1 VVATRKPQ
9 VRMLEPTWIDQN
21 GERLL
26 VLRDREG
33 LLPAPAAVPAI
44 VGLIIS
50 LCDGSRDE
58 AEIRRLLERE
68 VGQPFESDDLAS
80 LLEQLEAA
88 MILDGPTA
96 QAARRAAIETFR
108 GGPRPAALAGSVYP
122 ADPLALRQTIA
133 DFGRDSREPP
143 SARDDRLR
151 AIVSPP
157 IDYRR
162 RGRIYQQVLE
172 RAAPSQRAADTLV
185 VFGTDHAGGPGRVTL
200 TRQDFETPFGR
211 LETDR
216 AVVDALANALGE
228 DAAFAEELHH
238 RGEHSIELALVW
250 AASRLGDRRPTI
262 VPVLCGSFHEFT
274 SGRAEP
280 SAFAPFAA
288 TVETLAAATAGRR
301 VVVIAAADLAHVGP
315 AFGDRAPIDQPGR
328 ARLRDADER
337 LLHAAA
343 WGRPEEFFGLLRAEK
358 DARRIC
364 GLPPIYLTL
373 ALLGGGARGEVVG
386 YDQCPADD
394 ENGSLVSIAGMVFW

>member
-1 VVATRKPQ
+1 
-9 VRMLEPTWIDQN
+9 MLEPAWIDQN

-33 LLPAPAAVPAI
+33 LLPGPAAVPAI
-44 VGLIIS
+44 VGLILS

-58 AEIRRLLERE
+58 VEIRRILERE
-68 VGQPFESDDLAS
+68 VGQTFPPADLAS
-80 LLEQLEAA
+80 LLEQLEEA
-88 MILDGPTA
+88 MILDGPRA
-96 QAARRAAIETFR
+96 QAARQAAIEAFR

-122 ADPLALRQTIA
+122 ADPLALRQSIA
-133 DFGRDSREPP
+133 DFGRGSRERP

-151 AIVSPP
+151 GIVSPH

-162 RGRIYQQVLE
+162 GGRIYHRVFE
-172 RAAPSQRAADTLV
+172 RAGPSLSAADTLI
-185 VFGTDHAGGPGRVTL
+185 VFGTDHSGGPGLVTL

-216 AVVDALANALGE
+216 AVVGALAAAIGD

-250 AASRLGDRRPTI
+250 AASRLGERRPTI

-274 SGRAEP
+274 TGQSEP
-280 SAFAPFAA
+280 STFARFAA
-288 TVETLAAATAGRR
+288 TIDALGAATAGRR
-301 VVVIAAADLAHVGP
+301 VFVIAAADLAHVGP
-315 AFGDRAPIDQPGR
+315 AFGDGAPIDQPGR
-328 ARLRDADER
+328 IRLREADQR

-343 WGRPEEFFGLLRAEK
+343 WGRQDEFFGLLRAER

-373 ALLGGGARGEVVG
+373 RLLGDEARGEVVG
-386 YDQCPADD
+386 YEQCPADD
-394 ENGSLVSIAGMVFW
+394 GNNSLVSIAGMVFW

>member
-1 VVATRKPQ
+1 
-9 VRMLEPTWIDQN
+9 MLEPSWIDQQ

-33 LLPAPAAVPAI
+33 LLSGPAAVPPI
-44 VGLIIS
+44 VGLILS

-58 AEIRRLLERE
+58 AEIRRVLERE
-68 VGQPFESDDLAS
+68 VGQPFPPADLAS
-80 LLEQLEAA
+80 LLEQLEEAL
-88 MILDGPTA
+88 ILDGPPA
-96 QAARRAAIETFR
+96 QAARRAAIERFR
-108 GGPRPAALAGSVYP
+108 GGPRPAALAGTVYP
-122 ADPLALRQTIA
+122 ADPVALRRTI
-133 DFGRDSREPP
+133 DEFGRGSRERP

-151 AIVSPP
+151 GVVSPH

-162 RGRIYQQVLE
+162 GGRIYHRVFE
-172 RAAPSQRAADTLV
+172 RAAPSLRAADTLV
-185 VFGTDHAGGPGRVTL
+185 VFGTDHSGGPGRVTL

-216 AVVDALANALGE
+216 GAVDALAAAVGE
-228 DAAFAEELHH
+228 ESAFAEELHH

-250 AASRLGDRRPTI
+250 AASLLGDRRPTV

-274 SGRAEP
+274 SGRADP
-280 SAFAPFAA
+280 STFDRFGA
-288 TVETLAAATAGRR
+288 TVAALAAATAGRR
-301 VVVIAAADLAHVGP
+301 VFVIAAADLAHVGP
-315 AFGDRAPIDQPGR
+315 AFGDAAPIDQPGR
-328 ARLRDADER
+328 ARLREADER

-343 WGRPEEFFGLLRAEK
+343 WGRQHEFFAQLRAER

-373 ALLGGGARGEVVG
+373 SLLGDEARGEVVG

-394 ENGSLVSIAGMVFW
+394 ANGSLVSIAGMLIW